1 MERIV
6 ESPIDQRKIFRIL
19 GSFGDKKHHKTIEL
33 EDKYLVKCVCIGSNG
48 TCKVGVLYDFEKKRY
63 LKVLT
68 GEPVSNE
75 APEPEEEKEEDQVTL
90 DELTNLPAVI
100 DNVADTQEVVSPNE
114 DSPEEEKEEEEI
126 PELNI
131 DLDAAR
137 LKYPGVFYND
147 SEKVLIAEDSF
158 FDELHCYAEFKHE
171 FSHIY
176 GIRTSCCD
184 DGHLVVDKN
193 SLVCSSCGTITP
205 NSGWV
210 KPKPSITF

>member
-75 APEPEEEKEEDQVTL
+75 APEPEEEKD
-90 DELTNLPAVI
+90 
-100 DNVADTQEVVSPNE
+100 
-114 DSPEEEKEEEEI
+114 EEEI
-126 PELNI
+126 PELNL